1 MTLFERDLTRG
12 ILYHA
17 FQRHN
22 ECSQLLLYGHVGV
35 LCTQESLSTVS
46 VFSLRTPDDQSGV
59 SVDINR
65 KRYDTLPSK
74 AVDQATGATIEL
86 IAPARCTQEC
96 QSHLTYLRWK

>member
-1 MTLFERDLTRG
+1 MTLVKRDLTRG

-35 LCTQESLSTVS
+35 LCTQKSLSTVS
-46 VFSLRTPDDQSGV
+46 VFSLRTPDDQSSV
-59 SVDINR
+59 TVDI
-65 KRYDTLPSK
+65 KWIKYDILPSK

-86 IAPARCTQEC
+86 IVPARRTQVC
-96 QSHLTYLRWK
+96 QAHLT